1 MKNIIKL
8 TIILLSFSAFAQS
21 PWTQKEGKFY
31 TQLSFTSIANYDT
44 LFGDPDYSNF
54 GSYTDNTIQF
64 FGEYGLSDNT
74 SLVLNLPLKL
84 ISIDGFEDPRIQCVN
99 CAQDFSE
106 TALGNI
112 ELGIKH
118 NFYNKKWVLSSQF
131 SVEANT
137 GSYDAASGIRTGY
150 DAWTF
155 TPMFLAGRGFGKTYL
170 QAFVGAHL
178 RTNDYSSNFRIG
190 GEVGQKLGKRIWLIG
205 FVDFSSSFKNGNVML
220 PQENLFTGL
229 YVNDQEFGA
238 FGVKAIGEFT
248 DNFGITAGYGGAF
261 SGNNVAKQ
269 AALTFGLYQKF

>member
-8 TIILLSFSAFAQS
+8 TVLLLSFSAFAQS

-54 GSYTDNTIQF
+54 GTYTDNTIQF

-84 ISIDGFEDPRIQCVN
+84 ISIDGFQDPRVQCIN

-118 NFYNKKWVLSSQF
+118 NFYNKKWVLSGQF

-205 FVDFSSSFKNGNVML
+205 FVDFSSSFKNGDVVL

-229 YVNDQEFGA
+229 FVNDQEFGA

-248 DNFGITAGYGGAF
+248 DNFGVTAGYGGAF

-269 AALTFGLYQKF
+269 AALTFGLFQKF